1 MPDIR
6 LASLVVPRTARY
18 AAFGPSPA
26 EAAEWWV
33 VLHGY
38 GQLAVEFLTGC
49 RALDDGRRLVVA
61 PEALNRFYDTSA
73 TATVSAHAEAR
84 VGATWM
90 TREDRLNEIADY
102 VGYLDRLVDTLG
114 AGLQAPPPVHV
125 LAFSQATATAVR
137 WVMQG
142 RVRPARLV
150 LWGGVIPPEVDL
162 AAPDSPLRRTRVQLV
177 VGSRDI
183 WATPERVQAERA
195 RLDAAGLPYEGIS
208 FAGGHR
214 LDDATLAALAGA

>member
-6 LASLVVPRTARY
+6 LASLTVPRTARY
-18 AAFGPSPA
+18 AAFGPPPA
-26 EAAEWWV
+26 DAGEWWV

-38 GQLAVEFLTGC
+38 GQLAGEFLAGC

-73 TATVSAHAEAR
+73 TASTAAHTESR

-90 TREDRLNEIADY
+90 TREDRENEIADY
-102 VGYLDRLVDTLG
+102 VRYLDLLIDELA
-114 AGLQAPPPVHV
+114 AGRSELPPIHV

-137 WVMQG
+137 WVVRG
-142 RVRPARLV
+142 RVRPVRLV
-150 LWGGVIPPEVDL
+150 LWGGMVPPEVDL

-183 WATPERVQAERA
+183 WATPERIAGERA
-195 RLDAAGLPYEGIS
+195 RLDEAAFPYEGIS
-208 FAGGHR
+208 FTGGHR
-214 LDDATLAALAGA
+214 LDDSTLAALAAS